1 MTTAVRELLDSF
13 DALSDTEKHEA
24 YAYLLQR
31 MLQASSGDVPEAKL
45 QRRLGS
51 LAVAQMTQVED
62 AVRRWLDL

>member
-31 MLQASSGDVPEAKL
+31 MLQASSGDVPEAAL
-45 QRRLGS
+45 IAAAEELF
-51 LAVAQMTQVED
+51 
-62 AVRRWLDL
+62 LDLDAAEARDPQP